1 MGDSSF
7 ARDICMIYSLCN
19 PMSVQTA
26 CMGPAVFGLCSYGL
40 QFFPL
45 VGCVVIFVFTL
56 LS

>member
-1 MGDSSF
+1 MGNGSF